1 MHEPSDQS
9 QHELQAQLQA
19 LRQEHQ
25 RVTSSFSYRLGLL
38 LTSAIRS
45 PRRLIRLPLDLWR
58 LWRERRAAMGP
69 GVADPQL
76 VTQIVDQWKSLAQR
90 AREEQTP
97 LVVLFSGTTSVQGT
111 RGNRPIRQTQAL
123 LRSGAAVFF
132 SYHRSRTDEGLP
144 EPQHP
149 LLLQS
154 PVDITLRLLET
165 LANTELQG
173 CRKLFVVSYPL
184 PGVERFVELFRRRGW
199 GVVYDCRDDWE
210 EFAKV
215 GMARWFNAS
224 VERQLV
230 RSCDATLCVSGPLV
244 CKMQRLAPG
253 SRVMLMPN
261 AVERDYVSADYR
273 RQPIQSGI
281 VGYFGHLSPAWFDW
295 DALKR
300 VAEMR
305 PQLRFEIIGHSEPA
319 GLQLP
324 ANIVLLGPKPWQVL
338 HEYAARWS
346 AAMIPFRM
354 GPLADGVD
362 PIKIYEYFAL
372 QLPVVSFR
380 MPQIAGYPYTWTVD
394 SPEAFCRAL
403 DDACRCEPDA
413 GILADFIA
421 SNTWEVR
428 AVQLLDWAKTGLE

>member
-45 PRRLIRLPLDLWR
+45 PRHLIRLPLDLWR

-132 SYHRSRTDEGLP
+132 SYHRSHTDEGLP

-253 SRVMLMPN
+253 SRVVLMPN

-273 RQPIQSGI
+273 RQPIQPGI

-305 PQLRFEIIGHSEPA
+305 PHLRFENH
-319 GLQLP
+319 
-324 ANIVLLGPKPWQVL
+324 W
-338 HEYAARWS
+338 
-346 AAMIPFRM
+346 PFR
-354 GPLADGVD
+354 
-362 PIKIYEYFAL
+362 
-372 QLPVVSFR
+372 
-380 MPQIAGYPYTWTVD
+380 
-394 SPEAFCRAL
+394 
-403 DDACRCEPDA
+403 ACR
-413 GILADFIA
+413 IA
-421 SNTWEVR
+421 ATRQYR
-428 AVQLLDWAKTGLE
+428 AVGPQTLARVA